1 MKVLSRS
8 VYLLGIIDAII
19 IAFVAFL
26 SFSYLAN
33 TYANLFIIVGFF
45 LISILSMLGMKGFY
59 KLRQYGWKD
68 IYLLFEGIFLGAF
81 IATTLSIPI
90 LGGFAFYLVLIDI
103 LLIFV
108 GILFVRICFIAYKK
122 IFKPIKNIL
131 ILRSKQQNTHINQK
145 TAILYG
151 PPPFFLYTI

>member
-122 IFKPIKNIL
+122 IFKTIKNIL
-131 ILRSKQQNTHINQK
+131 IVGAGQDGKLI
-145 TAILYG
+145 
-151 PPPFFLYTI
+151 

>member
-68 IYLLFEGIFLGAF
+68 IYLLFEGIFIGAF
-81 IATTLSIPI
+81 IATALSIPL

-103 LLIFV
+103 LL
-108 GILFVRICFIAYKK
+108 
-122 IFKPIKNIL
+122 
-131 ILRSKQQNTHINQK
+131 
-145 TAILYG
+145 
-151 PPPFFLYTI
+151 FLN